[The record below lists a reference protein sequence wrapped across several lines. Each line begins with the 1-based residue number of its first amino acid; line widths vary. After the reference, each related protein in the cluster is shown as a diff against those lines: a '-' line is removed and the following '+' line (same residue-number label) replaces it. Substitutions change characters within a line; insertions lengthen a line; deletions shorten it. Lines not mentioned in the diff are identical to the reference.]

1 MIKNILIL
9 LVFISVIFLLN
20 QYYKQSSL
28 KLNNHTVTL
37 LSKNSVVDLVYKK
50 KSLTVINF
58 SNLHINQNKLT
69 DNESNLYY
77 EEAKVEDLYI
87 FNDNTE
93 ELIKTVFEAKE
104 IKKVFALNELIG
116 LQVIKKGGNVINLFV
131 SDNDTQEI
139 HMFYG
144 LSNELFRSTIIKLSG
159 KENSLLELKEVTP
172 LTKFMSQWSVLYNNF
187 DGVVSSIDY

>member
-69 DNESNLYY
+69 DNQSNLYY

-172 LTKFMSQWSVLYNNF
+172 LTKFMSQWSVLHNNF